1 LLRTGIFSTGIRNPL
16 LDRHVCLEV
25 RRTIES
31 TGMSRSYF
39 LLFFGGGAGVMS
51 ITEASS
57 LSALRFSNSATSLSS
72 SEMSTGLV
80 DVVCAEASGL
90 TNISRASTFF
100 CAFAKLLDILD
111 AFTVAFEIGLVL
123 CPCLDLIGDE
133 SLRQI
138 ALLAYTRSGDVEALP
153 PVGSQDFEQ
162 SKQRVSTTEVGDA
175 RLESISVLA
184 PISGFAV
191 SLGLSLLLLLRWWLL
206 HAHVDL
212 PTIDLVFD
220 ALTQTVKQDLVSG
233 DGLDTSVFVD
243 GDVDVLD
250 GTVVS
255 MSSPSSCS
263 LGASFM
269 GTSSNSWSS
278 SSEEEEASS
287 SSLSSLSP
295 LPTLAK
301 KFLASSAVALVFRV
315 SIASKTLL
323 LGLVGLVSLEELLAR
338 ASMTSVDTFA
348 TRQTRPQN

>member
-1 LLRTGIFSTGIRNPL
+1 
-16 LDRHVCLEV
+16 
-25 RRTIES
+25 
-31 TGMSRSYF
+31 
-39 LLFFGGGAGVMS
+39 
-51 ITEASS
+51 
-57 LSALRFSNSATSLSS
+57 
-72 SEMSTGLV
+72 MSTGLV
-80 DVVCAEASGL
+80 DVVCGCFL
-90 TNISRASTFF
+90 ISPSSTFVQPKPVG
-100 CAFAKLLDILD
+100 CRLATILD
-111 AFTVAFEIGLVL
+111 SIPIA
-123 CPCLDLIGDE
+123 LIRA

-220 ALTQTVKQDLVSG
+220 ALTQTSLDMDTMCSIASLAFSLGRALLGLCLLLSSG

-250 GTVVS
+250 GTVVV
-255 MSSPSSCS
+255 
-263 LGASFM
+263 LL
-269 GTSSNSWSS
+269 SW
-278 SSEEEEASS
+278 AH
-287 SSLSSLSP
+287 LRTRGRRLR
-295 LPTLAK
+295 K
-301 KFLASSAVALVFRV
+301 KKRHRRPVALVFRV

-323 LGLVGLVSLEELLAR
+323 LGLVGLEELLAR